1 MLKYGEKK
9 KILGFYRNILYSDWF
24 LVKIKVID
32 WVEGNFFSLTVFG
45 GNFFCTLVAGVYTQA
60 WQWIGMSNLHL
71 PTHLR
76 PGLVF

>member
-1 MLKYGEKK
+1 MLKYGEKE

-45 GNFFCTLVAGVYTQA
+45 GNFFVP
-60 WQWIGMSNLHL
+60 S
-71 PTHLR
+71 
-76 PGLVF
+76 

>member
-9 KILGFYRNILYSDWF
+9 KILGFYRKIPYSDWF

-45 GNFFCTLVAGVYTQA
+45 GSFFVP
-60 WQWIGMSNLHL
+60 S
-71 PTHLR
+71 
-76 PGLVF
+76 